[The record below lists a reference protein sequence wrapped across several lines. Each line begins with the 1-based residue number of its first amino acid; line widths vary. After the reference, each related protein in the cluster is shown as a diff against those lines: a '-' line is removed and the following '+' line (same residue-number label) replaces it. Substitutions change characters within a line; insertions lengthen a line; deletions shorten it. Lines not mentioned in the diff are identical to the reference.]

1 MGDEGF
7 AGDSRDSFQPFSVG
21 PRDCVG
27 KKFAYDSMKLIL
39 ARLLWRYDLAIAE
52 KSVSGNSGGRRESWI
67 NEHRAYVSW
76 HVPPLHV
83 KVIPTR

>member
-1 MGDEGF
+1 MGDERF

-27 KKFAYDSMKLIL
+27 KRFAYDSMKLIL
-39 ARLLWRYDLAIAE
+39 ARLLWRYDLAIDE
-52 KSVSGNSGGRRESWI
+52 GSVVHGGNGESWI
-67 NEHRAYVSW
+67 NAHRAYVSW

-83 KVIPTR
+83 KVIPRR